1 MASRSPMFLT
11 NTHAQTHI
19 TCKEKQVLHS
29 HLLRAIEQAGG
40 IVHTLPPTPHASMLS
55 ISRHATC
62 HGQKMLALDAGCDN
76 PVSPYIESFLQ
87 SQGFSMER
95 SKQPA
100 TSSSYNLLPTPVR
113 IVDNTA
119 YVCQLPGCRQRL
131 SEKVAKAF
139 DIRCVDLVLKS
150 NTPPSQS
157 YFMPLSDGHAL
168 CYLDGF
174 DAESQRKIQSE
185 FQLLVVD
192 HEEALL
198 GACSGVL
205 TGRYVILP
213 ESCHRTQLELA
224 QLGYE
229 PVPLPVVHHLTQ
241 QGVSL
246 QDMVL
251 AI

>member
-1 MASRSPMFLT
+1 M
-11 NTHAQTHI
+11 
-19 TCKEKQVLHS
+19 
-29 HLLRAIEQAGG
+29 
-40 IVHTLPPTPHASMLS
+40 
-55 ISRHATC
+55 
-62 HGQKMLALDAGCDN
+62 
-76 PVSPYIESFLQ
+76 ES
-87 SQGFSMER
+87 
-95 SKQPA
+95 SKRLA
-100 TSSSYNLLPTPVR
+100 TSSSYSLLPTPVH

-174 DAESQRKIQSE
+174 DTESQRKIQSE
-185 FQLLVVD
+185 FQVLVVD

-198 GACSGVL
+198 GACGGVL
-205 TGRYVILP
+205 VHPYVILP
-213 ESCHRTQLELA
+213 ESCHHTQLELA

-229 PVPLPVVHHLTQ
+229 PVALPVHNNITQ
-241 QGVSL
+241 QGISL